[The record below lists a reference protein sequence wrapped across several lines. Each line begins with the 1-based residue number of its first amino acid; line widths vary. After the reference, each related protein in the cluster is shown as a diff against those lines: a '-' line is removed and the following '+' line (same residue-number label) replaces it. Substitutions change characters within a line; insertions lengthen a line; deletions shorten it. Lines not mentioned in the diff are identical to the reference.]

1 MVPTGK
7 HLAVLPDRLEGTCG
21 TPPWDAWRN
30 RRSTGSCTTAR
41 RPATQ
46 CVATSAAAAMRT
58 ARSAN
63 RPGRRCGILGG
74 PSTTGLGS
82 TSVRSWC
89 GLAAASRTTDGQFLP
104 CSDSFTIRSRFV
116 HAVAAGARRGARQ
129 LQWADSMRT
138 LPSWEACS
146 SALRAVVSSC
156 WAASL
161 DSATARKVFSSVV
174 LVLSRPSG
182 RSRWTQ

>member
-1 MVPTGK
+1 MRNYAVGRVEEQALDRYLHDCEATG
-7 HLAVLPDRLEGTCG
+7 H
-21 TPPWDAWRN
+21 
-30 RRSTGSCTTAR
+30 
-41 RPATQ
+41 
-46 CVATSAAAAMRT
+46 AMC
-58 ARSAN
+58 SD
-63 RPGRRCGILGG
+63 
-74 PSTTGLGS
+74 LGS
-82 TSVRSWC
+82 SCNEDSPLCEQARQALWDSRRAEHDWSRFDVRQELVRLGSS
-89 GLAAASRTTDGQFLP
+89 SRTTDGQFLP

-116 HAVAAGARRGARQ
+116 HAGAAGARRGARQ

>member
-1 MVPTGK
+1 MRNYAVGRVEEQALDRYLHDCEATG
-7 HLAVLPDRLEGTCG
+7 H
-21 TPPWDAWRN
+21 
-30 RRSTGSCTTAR
+30 
-41 RPATQ
+41 
-46 CVATSAAAAMRT
+46 AMC
-58 ARSAN
+58 SD
-63 RPGRRCGILGG
+63 
-74 PSTTGLGS
+74 LGS
-82 TSVRSWC
+82 SCNEDSPLCEQARQALWDSRRAEHDWSRFDVRQELVRLGSSFSDDRWSVPALLR
-89 GLAAASRTTDGQFLP
+89 LVH
-104 CSDSFTIRSRFV
+104 DSFTIRSCR
-116 HAVAAGARRGARQ
+116 AAGARRGARQ

-182 RSRWTQ
+182 RSRWMQ